1 MSPRN
6 QKNNRPLKDTTTDF
20 FLKII
25 EKEKDQTSKDTSSKE
40 SVNEKKVKAI
50 DTGARFYNYM
60 NQLLDKILSSK
71 VSITILSFVM
81 AAVLFYS
88 VSGKDILTSPTSG
101 ATLENV
107 PVYVENLDDSLEASG
122 IPESVSVVLVGP
134 SLDIYKTNFSKD
146 YQVYLDLQD
155 LDEGD
160 YVLNLRTR
168 NFPESLQVVSI
179 PSSIKVTLAKKVTRT
194 FDLGYR
200 FINEDQLDSKYS
212 VSVNQMDL
220 DTVELRASEETLSR
234 VETVEACIDVSDKT
248 EDFEQN
254 ARIRAYDSNGEELNV
269 EMSPESVRVTCQVS
283 SYSKTVPIHVNL
295 VGNLPTGYQVSQYT
309 LSQSEVTIFGLEE
322 QLNEIQQ
329 VEVDVDITDLKSS
342 TTMTNLAL
350 KKIAG
355 INKFSQDAID
365 VSVEIEKV
373 ITKKF
378 DNIPIKVLNNSR
390 DYKVSFAGQG
400 QNASVS
406 VTGTEDKINT
416 LKVDNIQ
423 ATIDIDGLDVGTH
436 QVNVKIAGDDETLTM
451 KLLSSSKVT
460 INIERN

>member
-134 SLDIYKTNFSKD
+134 SLDIYKTNFSRD

-269 EMSPESVRVTCQVS
+269 EMSPESVHVTCQVS
-283 SYSKTVPIHVNL
+283 SYNKTVPIHVNF

>member
-6 QKNNRPLKDTTTDF
+6 QKNNKPLKDSTTDF
-20 FLKII
+20 FLKIV
-25 EKEKDQTSKDTSSKE
+25 EKEKEQAAKE
-40 SVNEKKVKAI
+40 SPNKEVINEKKVKAF

-60 NQLLDKILSSK
+60 NQILDKILSSK
-71 VSITILSFVM
+71 VSIMILSFTM
-81 AAVLFYS
+81 AAILFYS
-88 VSGKDILTSPTSG
+88 VSGKDIITSPTSG

-122 IPESVSVVLVGP
+122 IPENVSVVLVGP

-146 YQVYLDLQD
+146 YEVFLDLQD
-155 LDEGD
+155 LSAGE

-200 FINEDQLDSKYS
+200 FINEDELDSKYS
-212 VSVNQMDL
+212 VSVKQMDL
-220 DTVELRASEETLSR
+220 ESVELRASEETLSK
-234 VETVEACIDVSDKT
+234 VEKVEACIDVSNQT

-254 ARIRAYDSNGEELNV
+254 AKIKAYDSNGDELNV
-269 EMSPESVRVTCQVS
+269 EVHPNSVHVTCQVS
-283 SYSKTVPIHVNL
+283 SYSKVVPIRVNF
-295 VGNLPTGYQVSQYT
+295 VGNLPTGYQVSNYT
-309 LSQSEVTIFGLEE
+309 LSQNEVTIFGLKE
-322 QLNEIQQ
+322 QLDEITQ
-329 VEVDVDITDLKSS
+329 VEVDVDVSDLKSS
-342 TTMTNLAL
+342 TMMNGLTF
-350 KKIAG
+350 KKVAG
-355 INKFSQDAID
+355 INKFSQDTID
-365 VSVEIEKV
+365 VSVEVEKV
-373 ITKKF
+373 ITKKI
-378 DNIPIKVLNNSR
+378 DNIPIKVLNNSQ

-400 QNASVS
+400 QYASVS
-406 VTGTEDKINT
+406 VTGTEEKINA

-436 QVNVKIAGDDETLTM
+436 QVNVKIAGDDDTLKM

>member
-25 EKEKDQTSKDTSSKE
+25 EKEKDQTNKDTSSKE

-107 PVYVENLDDSLEASG
+107 PVYVENLNDSLEASG

-269 EMSPESVRVTCQVS
+269 EMSPESVHVTCQVS

>member
-6 QKNNRPLKDTTTDF
+6 QKNNKPLKDTTTDF
-20 FLKII
+20 FLKIV
-25 EKEKDQTSKDTSSKE
+25 EKEKEKSTKE
-40 SVNEKKVKAI
+40 STNKEIVSEKKVKAI

-60 NQLLDKILSSK
+60 NQILDKILSNK
-71 VSITILSFVM
+71 VSIMILSFMM

-107 PVYVENLDDSLEASG
+107 PVNVENLDDSLEASG
-122 IPESVSVVLVGP
+122 IPENVSVVLVGP

-146 YQVYLDLQD
+146 YEVYLDLQD
-155 LDEGD
+155 LNTGD

-168 NFPESLQVVSI
+168 HFPESLQVVSI

-200 FINEDQLDSKYS
+200 FINEDELDSKYS
-212 VSVNQMDL
+212 ISVNQMDL
-220 DTVELRASEETLSR
+220 DTVDIRASEETLSKIDK
-234 VETVEACIDVSDKT
+234 VDACIDVSNQT

-254 ARIRAYDSNGEELNV
+254 AKIRAYDSNGKELDVDIKPTNV
-269 EMSPESVRVTCQVS
+269 HVICQVS
-283 SYSKTVPIHVNL
+283 SYSKTVPIHVNF
-295 VGNLPTGYQVSQYT
+295 VGNLPTGYQVSGYT
-309 LSQSEVTIFGLEE
+309 LSQNEVTIFGLED
-322 QLNEIQQ
+322 QLNQIQQ
-329 VEVDVDITDLKSS
+329 IEVDVDVSDLKSS
-342 TTMTNLAL
+342 TTINNLTL
-350 KKIAG
+350 KRVTG
-355 INKFSQDAID
+355 INKFSQDTVD

-378 DNIPIKVLNNSR
+378 DNIPIKVLNNSKN
-390 DYKVSFAGQG
+390 YQVSFAGQG
-400 QNASVS
+400 QYASVS
-406 VTGTEDKINT
+406 VTGTEEKINT
-416 LKVDNIQ
+416 LKDDNIQ
-423 ATIDIDGLDVGTH
+423 ATIDIDGLKVGTH
-436 QVNVKIAGDDETLTM
+436 QVNVRIAGDDETLIM

>member
-25 EKEKDQTSKDTSSKE
+25 EKEKDQTNKDTSSKE
-40 SVNEKKVKAI
+40 SVNEKKAKAI

-107 PVYVENLDDSLEASG
+107 PVYVENLNDSLEASG

-220 DTVELRASEETLSR
+220 DTVELRASEETL
-234 VETVEACIDVSDKT
+234 
-248 EDFEQN
+248 
-254 ARIRAYDSNGEELNV
+254 
-269 EMSPESVRVTCQVS
+269 S

-436 QVNVKIAGDDETLTM
+436 QVNVKIAGDDETLKM

>member
-6 QKNNRPLKDTTTDF
+6 AKNNKPLKDTTTDF
-20 FLKII
+20 FLKVV
-25 EKEKDQTSKDTSSKE
+25 EKEKAQSTKESTSKDT
-40 SVNEKKVKAI
+40 VNEKKVKAI

-60 NQLLDKILSSK
+60 NQILDKILSSK
-71 VSITILSFVM
+71 VSIMILSFMM
-81 AAVLFYS
+81 AGILFYS

-107 PVYVENLDDSLEASG
+107 PVHVENLDDSLEASG
-122 IPESVSVVLVGP
+122 IPDSVSVVLVGP

-146 YQVYLDLQD
+146 YEVYLDLQD
-155 LDEGD
+155 LNAGD

-168 NFPESLQVVSI
+168 HFPESLQVVSI

-200 FINEDQLDSKYS
+200 FINEDELDSKYS
-212 VSVNQMDL
+212 VSVSQMDL
-220 DTVELRASEETLSR
+220 DTVELRASEDTLSK
-234 VETVEACIDVSDKT
+234 VEKVEACIDVSNQT

-254 ARIRAYDSNGEELNV
+254 AKIKAYDSNGDELKV
-269 EMSPESVRVTCQVS
+269 EVRPSDVHVTCQVS
-283 SYSKTVPIHVNL
+283 SYSKTVPIHANI
-295 VGNLPTGYQVSQYT
+295 VGDLPTGYQVSEYT
-309 LSQSEVTIFGLEE
+309 LSQNEVTIFGVEE
-322 QLNEIQQ
+322 QLKGVNQ
-329 VEVDVDITDLKSS
+329 VEVDVDVSDLKSS
-342 TTMTNLAL
+342 TTLNDLSL
-350 KKIAG
+350 KKITG
-355 INKFSQDAID
+355 INKFSQDTVD
-365 VSVEIEKV
+365 VNVEIEKV

-378 DNIPIKVLNNSR
+378 DNIPIKVLNNSH

-400 QNASVS
+400 QYASVS
-406 VTGTEDKINT
+406 ITGTEDKINA

-423 ATIDIDGLDVGTH
+423 ATIDIDGLSVGTH

-451 KLLSSSKVT
+451 KLLSSSKIT